1 MVEIETHEQRR
12 ELIWN
17 NSELHNFFA
26 NRKEDIS
33 QMICLMPGSRRSEIN
48 AILPLMLNAV
58 SRLLL
63 VDEKLCFVIPTID
76 KNHQYIVK
84 DLIERQDESL
94 RKAVAVAYDETQQQQ
109 DFSQSIMAMSDLIVL
124 ASGTATLEAM
134 LLNRPMVV
142 VYQMKKL
149 TYAIAKRLV
158 KVPYVSL
165 PNILAGEKI
174 VPELLQEQANGDSI
188 CRTVTRLMTPQA
200 YQEQLDRLEETST
213 WLKQQSSQSA
223 VSAVVNAWHDHLNQ
237 NLVDKSQG

>member
-1 MVEIETHEQRR
+1 MK
-12 ELIWN
+12 
-17 NSELHNFFA
+17 SCA
-26 NRKEDIS
+26 
-33 QMICLMPGSRRSEIN
+33 
-48 AILPLMLNAV
+48 
-58 SRLLL
+58 LL
-63 VDEKLCFVIPTID
+63 FPTVD

-109 DFSQSIMAMSDLIVL
+109 HFSQSIMAMSDLIVL

-165 PNILAGEKI
+165 PNILAGED
-174 VPELLQEQANGDSI
+174 VPESSSRAGQWDNI
-188 CRTVTRLMTPQA
+188 CRTVTRLMNTGL
-200 YQEQLDRLEETST
+200 QE
-213 WLKQQSSQSA
+213 
-223 VSAVVNAWHDHLNQ
+223 H
-237 NLVDKSQG
+237 